1 MSVVSAIKISKNYG
15 SKSVLSEVSF
25 TIEKGEIFGLLGSN
39 GAGKSTITSIILGL
53 EKQSKGEVIL
63 FDGDKSKPIKSRI
76 ALVPQETAFYTE
88 FSVEKNMK
96 FFGSIAGLKG
106 KKLKDKVN
114 FLIKWLNLEEFRH
127 TKSDFLSGG
136 YQRLLNIALSLLHDP
151 ELIFFDEPTV
161 GLDPKMRQMFWD
173 KINELKANGKTVI
186 LTTHYMDEAEKL
198 CTKVALLK
206 KGKLLAIGKPYD
218 LIQQY
223 GGIKVVIFKILNGI
237 SQEDL
242 DNIKKVLKQPSIF
255 SKGDFLFMP
264 IGQEHSVEKVTGVTE
279 WLMKKGYNISS
290 STTKEPDLED
300 VFLNITG
307 DKMVEQTK

>member
-1 MSVVSAIKISKNYG
+1 MSVVSVVNISKKYG
-15 SKSVLSEVSF
+15 KKDVLDGVSF
-25 TIEKGEIFGLLGSN
+25 TIDKGEIFGLLGSN

-53 EKQSKGEVIL
+53 EKQSSGEVIL
-63 FDGDKSKPIKSRI
+63 FNGDKSKPLKSRI
-76 ALVPQETAFYTE
+76 ALVPQETAFYKD

-96 FFGSIAGLKG
+96 FFAGIAGLKG
-106 KKLKDKVN
+106 KKSKDKVN
-114 FLIKWLNLEEFRH
+114 FLLKWLNLEDFIH

-151 ELIFFDEPTV
+151 ELIFLDEPTV

-173 KINELKANGKTVI
+173 KINELKTAGKTII

-206 KGKLLAIGKPYD
+206 KGKLLKIGKPYD
-218 LIQQY
+218 LIQEY
-223 GGIKVVIFKILNGI
+223 GGIKVTIFKILNGV
-237 SQEDL
+237 SEKDL
-242 DNIKKVLKQPSIF
+242 ENVKSVLKQTNIF
-255 SKGDFLFMP
+255 QKGDFLFIPMG
-264 IGQEHSVEKVTGVTE
+264 IEHSVEKVTGVTE

-307 DKMVEQTK
+307 DKLT